1 MSLYDK
7 GRIKGSEQGFTVI
20 ELLVALSISM
30 MIVGIIY
37 GVFIT
42 GIKAYEKIGIEG
54 QLRDEADYILS
65 MVLNEIYELSPDTI
79 ESCGENC
86 ISFANK
92 EIYKIDPTGDVS
104 KELDRNADPI
114 STAITIKIE
123 NDNLY
128 INNQIINSQHISIR
142 NNSESNLDTS
152 LDKKLSFTCTR
163 TLVEQNNNGD
173 YFNICKSALIHLSLT
188 LEHKQYTSESRL
200 SVEPITLTS
209 EFGF

>member
-1 MSLYDK
+1 MNRFDK
-7 GRIKGSEQGFTVI
+7 VRIMRTERGFTVI
-20 ELLVALSISM
+20 ELLVALSLST

-65 MVLNEIYELSPDTI
+65 MLLNEIYELSPDTI
-79 ESCGENC
+79 EDCGENC
-86 ISFANK
+86 ISFANR
-92 EIYKIDPTGDVS
+92 EVYKIDPIGDVS
-104 KELDRNADPI
+104 KEQDSTADPNL
-114 STAITIKIE
+114 TTLTIKIE

-128 INNQIINSQHISIR
+128 INNQIINSQQISIKSHTDR
-142 NNSESNLDTS
+142 MVNTS
-152 LDKKLSFTCTR
+152 SKNLSFACTES
-163 TLVEQNNNGD
+163 LPEQKDGVYINV
-173 YFNICKSALIHLSLT
+173 CKSALIHLSLI
-188 LEHKQYTSESRL
+188 LEHNQYTSADRI